1 MKRIALIAL
10 FSLTVLAIF
19 AVAGQPPTAII
30 NVLTWQYSNSRTGQ
44 NLHETVLT
52 TTNVNATTFGKIFTY
67 PVDGNIYAQPL
78 YVGQLTITGQ
88 GTHNV
93 VFIATE
99 NDSVY
104 AFDADSATL
113 NPSPLWYTNLTSPP
127 NVIPYPCLD
136 NHSACTIYP
145 TIGIT
150 GTPVIDR
157 ATNTIYVVA
166 RTKEIVS
173 GQSNPFYYERLHAL
187 DIRTGKEKPG
197 SPSTICGDYAHTGEG
212 CAFTTGTFDPV
223 LDGQRPGLLLEP
235 TAGFPQGVLYIGFEG
250 QGMVLAYDPVSLSRL
265 ADFMFTPHPTN
276 TTGGGGI
283 WAGISADANGNV
295 FVPVG
300 DGTFDV
306 NVGGNNYGDSIVKL
320 NLVSNGSGGYGLQV
334 MDYFT
339 PPDELCRQTND
350 IDLGSGTPVL
360 LPPQPGS
367 VPNLIVIAGKGSV
380 PLCDSANPIYLV
392 NADNMGGM
400 GGGVQSIAGTAAKG
414 YYSSAGYFSTGT
426 ANNIYIGGVLSSSAG
441 DNFRQLRLV
450 DGVFNPVQSISK
462 SPTTYLAGATP
473 VISASGT
480 KNGIV
485 WTIERPVVLWSEEAT
500 NNAILHAYQATNLHN
515 ELYNSSM
522 NSSRDLAGPAVKYQ
536 PPMVINGKVYVG
548 TQTELDVYG
557 LCPCPQ

>member
-1 MKRIALIAL
+1 MKRFVLISFLAVTAIAVYA
-10 FSLTVLAIF
+10 F
-19 AVAGQPPTAII
+19 AGQPTAPIV

-44 NLHETVLT
+44 NLHETILT
-52 TTNVNATTFGKIFTY
+52 PTNVNATNFGKIFSY

-78 YVGQLTITGQ
+78 YVGNLTVSGQ
-88 GTHNV
+88 GAHNV
-93 VFIATE
+93 VFVATE

-104 AFDADSATL
+104 AFDADNATV
-113 NPSPLWYTNLTSPP
+113 NPNPLWQTSLLNPP
-127 NVIPYPCLD
+127 NVIAYPCLD
-136 NHSACTIYP
+136 NHKACTIYP

-157 ATNTIYVVA
+157 MTNTIYLVA

-173 GQSNPFYYERLHAL
+173 GQTNPYYFERLHAL

-197 SPSTICGDYAHTGEG
+197 SPATICGDYAHTGQG
-212 CAFTTGTFDPV
+212 CAFTTGTFDP
-223 LDGQRPGLLLEP
+223 LADGQRPGLQLEP
-235 TAGFPQGVLYIGFEG
+235 TTGFPQGVLYIGFEG
-250 QGMVLAYDPVSLSRL
+250 LGMVLAYDPVSLSRL
-265 ADFMFTPHPTN
+265 ADFTFTPHPTN

-283 WAGISADANGNV
+283 WAGLSGDANGNV
-295 FVPVG
+295 YVPVG

-320 NLVSNGSGGYGLQV
+320 NLLSNGAGGYELQV

-367 VPNLIVIAGKGSV
+367 VPNLIVIAGKGKV
-380 PLCDSANPIYLV
+380 PTCDAANPIYLV
-392 NADNMGGM
+392 NADDMGGM
-400 GGGVQSIAGTAAKG
+400 GGGVQSIAGTASQG
-414 YYSSAGYFSTGT
+414 YYSTAAYFSTGA
-426 ANNIYIGGVLSSSAG
+426 ANNLYLGGVLSTSAG
-441 DNFRQLRLV
+441 DTMQEFRLV
-450 DGVFNPVQSISK
+450 SGLFNPVKAVSK

-473 VISASGT
+473 VITAAGT
-480 KNGIV
+480 KNGIM
-485 WTIERPVVLWSEEAT
+485 WTIERPALLWTETAT
-500 NNAILHAYQATNLHN
+500 NNAVLHAYNATNLHL

-522 NSSRDLAGPAVKYQ
+522 NSSRDLAGPAVKFQ

>member
-1 MKRIALIAL
+1 VKRLGLISL
-10 FSLTVLAIF
+10 FTFIVVAVYAF
-19 AVAGQPPTAII
+19 AAQPPAAII
-30 NVLTWQYSNSRTGQ
+30 NVLTWQYSNNRLGQ
-44 NLHETVLT
+44 NLHETILT
-52 TTNVNATTFGKIFTY
+52 PANVNATNFGKIFSY

-78 YVGQLTITGQ
+78 YVGQLPVTGQ
-88 GTHNV
+88 GTHNT

-113 NPSPLWYTNLTSPP
+113 NPNPLWHTSLLNPP
-127 NVIPYPCLD
+127 NVIAYPCLD
-136 NHSACTIYP
+136 NHTACTIYP

-173 GQSNPFYYERLHAL
+173 GQSNPYYYERLHAL
-187 DIRTGKEKPG
+187 DIRTGKEKAG
-197 SPSTICGDYAHTGEG
+197 SPATICGDYARTGEG
-212 CAFTTGTFDPV
+212 CQFTTGLFDPL
-223 LDGQRPGLLLEP
+223 LDGQRPGLMLEP
-235 TAGFPQGVLYIGFEG
+235 TTGFAQGVLYIGFAG
-250 QGMVLAYDPVSLSRL
+250 QGMVLAYDPVSLDRL
-265 ADFMFTPHPTN
+265 ADFMFTPHPTD
-276 TTGGGGI
+276 TKGGGGI
-283 WAGISADANGNV
+283 WAGLSGDANGNV
-295 FVPVG
+295 YVPVG

-320 NLVSNGSGGYGLQV
+320 NLVSNGTGGYLLQV

-380 PLCDSANPIYLV
+380 PTCDSANPIYLV
-392 NADNMGGM
+392 NADNMGGF

-414 YYSSAGYFSTGT
+414 YYSSAGFFSTGT
-426 ANNIYIGGVLSSSAG
+426 VNNIYLGGVLSTSAG
-441 DNFRQLRLV
+441 DTFRDYHLV
-450 DGVFNPVQSISK
+450 NGLF
-462 SPTTYLAGATP
+462 SPAVSVAQTPTPYFAGATP
-473 VISASGT
+473 VISAAGN

-485 WTIERPVVLWSEEAT
+485 WTIDRPVVLWSEEAT
-500 NNAILHAYQATNLHN
+500 NNAILHAYPATSIHT
-515 ELYNSSM
+515 EIYNSNM
-522 NSSRDLAGPAVKYQ
+522 NSTRDLAGPAVKFQ